1 MQAYIPSCE
10 KTDASPYAEKR
21 EKLAARI
28 VNAFPHQSM
37 LCSADQRSSL
47 LAGMRACD
55 PHDVMF
61 D

>member
-1 MQAYIPSCE
+1 VSLN
-10 KTDASPYAEKR
+10 AEKR

-47 LAGMRACD
+47 LAGMRAYD